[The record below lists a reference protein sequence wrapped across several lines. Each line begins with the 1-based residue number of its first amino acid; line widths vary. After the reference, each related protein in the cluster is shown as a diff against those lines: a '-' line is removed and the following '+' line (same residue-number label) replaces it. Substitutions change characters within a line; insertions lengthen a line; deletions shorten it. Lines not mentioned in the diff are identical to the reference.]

1 MPRVQSTTETT
12 NPANADQPRSTTS
25 SPTTTPAD
33 GNNAA
38 DTDVVDTDAADQP
51 QDPENPS
58 NVSPADPSESA
69 EPAETADSITSNPP
83 AASSNASPADAAPSV
98 SSPSTTEAVSGEA
111 GERDCT
117 PRPLKDFRALGN
129 AAAPLSLQISM
140 AIFDCA
146 DEVALASQDDSA
158 AIATLS
164 AAEVRGPLL
173 LADYWRSSPVLN
185 ELRRLAPSKVV
196 TAGVHQQIIDE
207 HLSGFEV
214 EVLPVDP
221 QATPAAPEA
230 AAERVWLVDEQGP
243 VLALAALARQ
253 VGATVVPAGDDLRAL
268 SKASKAVL
276 AEASEVETMIDF
288 GDDLDWQ
295 LSVIKKGLELP
306 GGGQL
311 LFDPQNPRR
320 IVAIYGHPSTSGL
333 GVLGEQS
340 AEEGV
345 ERLKTIAAGYDA
357 DGSTVLPAF
366 EIISTIASASAG
378 ADGDYSSTTDPEVIR
393 PWVETAAANDIYVV
407 LDLQPGRS
415 SFVQQ
420 VQKYEEFLKLPHV
433 GLALDPEWRL
443 KPHQVHLRQ
452 VGSVRAE
459 EVNQVIDWLAELVR
473 KESLPQKLLIV
484 HQFRHS
490 MITNRELIKTP
501 AELAVMIHMDGQGS
515 LGAKYNTWRTLTS
528 RPDAEQFYW
537 GWKNFYDEDSP
548 VATPDQVLELEP
560 NVFFVSF
567 Q

>member
-25 SPTTTPAD
+25 SPTTTPA
-33 GNNAA
+33 A
-38 DTDVVDTDAADQP
+38 DTDVVDTNVAVQP

-58 NVSPADPSESA
+58 NVSPDDPSASA
-69 EPAETADSITSNPP
+69 EPDATADSITSNPP
-83 AASSNASPADAAPSV
+83 AASSNVSPSDAAPSV